1 MSCDEFYGYFSNLEN
16 NIFSVIDHET
26 ETLIS
31 REDFVSTDAV
41 HEDLDN
47 PISIEEVSNA
57 IKSLKSNKAPGN
69 DDLLN
74 EYFICASDIL
84 SPFLCELLNTVF
96 NVGVFPD
103 KLLEGIIIPLHKK
116 GSTKDVNNY
125 RGITLI
131 SCLAK
136 LFTSILNK
144 RLSLWCESNNVISDA
159 QFGFKKGHSTI
170 DAIFVLQSIIQEYL
184 HKGKKSYC
192 TFVDMRKAFDSI
204 YRNGLWFKL
213 YKCGIRGKMLNIM
226 KSVYCNIKSCVK
238 HLGNKSI
245 FFDSLIGLKHGEVL
259 SPLLFSL
266 FVEDLEMFI
275 LNKDSCG

>member
-1 MSCDEFYGYFSNLEN
+1 M
-16 NIFSVIDHET
+16 
-26 ETLIS
+26 
-31 REDFVSTDAV
+31 
-41 HEDLDN
+41 
-47 PISIEEVSNA
+47 
-57 IKSLKSNKAPGN
+57 
-69 DDLLN
+69 
-74 EYFICASDIL
+74 
-84 SPFLCELLNTVF
+84 NTVF
-96 NVGVFPD
+96 NAGVFPD
-103 KLLEGIIIPLHKK
+103 KWLEGVIIPLHKK
-116 GSTKDVNNY
+116 ESTKDVNKY
-125 RGITLI
+125 RSITLI

-170 DAIFVLQSIIQEYL
+170 DAIFVLQSIIREYL
-184 HKGKKSYC
+184 HKGKKLYC

-226 KSVYCNIKSCVK
+226 KSMYCNIKSCVQ

-245 FFDSLIGLKHGEVL
+245 FFDSLIGLKQGEVL

-275 LNKDSCG
+275 LNRDSCGLTLEEITVILLLFADDMVILAETAEDLKKALIFYMNIVINGALK